1 MRTELIFNPSIV
13 MTQLS
18 FSANADG
25 LQEATFTASESN
37 VLQYHL
43 SDDNSSKVL
52 NVFIR
57 ARISSDMPWVLI
69 KSFVGSA
76 HDVIAN
82 LDIPE
87 GVTVSI
93 TTNAG
98 SVVASLAN

>member
-1 MRTELIFNPSIV
+1 

-43 SDDNSSKVL
+43 SDNSSKVL

-98 SVVASLAN
+98 SIVASLAN